1 MGDDNDTTII
11 TTGKSEAQL
20 MAELEA
26 EFQREL
32 ERNQAAVR
40 LMQQRAEE
48 AQIAKAK

>member
-1 MGDDNDTTII
+1 MGDDTTLVS
-11 TTGKSEAQL
+11 GKSEAQL

-26 EFQREL
+26 EFQMEL